1 MLSGSPMLSTTAAA
15 SSSGIGVGKQECGVN
30 SNSVAE
36 NSFCR
41 EHMNSVCEKAPLTA
55 AALDGGGGDPVLSDA
70 AAAAVEIDRLKRE
83 KVGAFHEI
91 ERYKRVVT
99 YALVFSILSF
109 SVAVLMVAWRFTPDE
124 PTFEEMRERVIR
136 EAIQ

>member
-1 MLSGSPMLSTTAAA
+1 MWPS
-15 SSSGIGVGKQECGVN
+15 E
-30 SNSVAE
+30 
-36 NSFCR
+36 R
-41 EHMNSVCEKAPLTA
+41 
-55 AALDGGGGDPVLSDA
+55 
-70 AAAAVEIDRLKRE
+70 AAAVEIDRLKRE

-136 EAIQ
+136 TPTEEPRLCVTVFPGEQFT